1 MSAPLTIRLT
11 RHPDGTSSLAC
22 LRADGST
29 TWQRQ
34 RGRSGAF
41 FPRHDLTHYAVETVL
56 GHRRGFYGLV
66 AEGWDLG
73 DFGAP
78 WPRGPL
84 PADMDPS
91 ELLVGFLDAERA
103 SGAALAG
110 EPWTA
115 ADLTEQ
121 AASYYAANR
130 IAAPPPVLSDDQLA
144 AIRRTMAELFARW
157 DAVPPG
163 ETLELAFT
171 PGGTPPTPAAGR
183 AARGSARA

>member
-1 MSAPLTIRLT
+1 MSVALTIRLAK
-11 RHPDGTSSLAC
+11 HADGGATLTCA
-22 LRADGST
+22 RADGTT

-34 RGRSGAF
+34 RGHQAAF

-56 GHRRGFYGLV
+56 GHERGFYGLV
-66 AEGWDLG
+66 ASGWDVG

-103 SGAALAG
+103 GVAAGGA
-110 EPWTA
+110 PWTA

-121 AASYYAANR
+121 AAAYYAAQGL
-130 IAAPPPVLSDDQLA
+130 AATPPVVTDAQLA
-144 AIRRTMAELFARW
+144 AVRARMAELFARW
-157 DAVPPG
+157 DAVPVG
-163 ETLELAFT
+163 GALELPF
-171 PGGTPPTPAAGR
+171 PPDR
-183 AARGSARA
+183 